1 MLPALTRGPTV
12 IQLLLVITV
21 PLGYIHCT
29 TGGMLTSTVQ
39 VSLRTSPDAAVPDS
53 EMVTVC
59 SKSGEV
65 GRLKGMAP
73 SKSYSAGDC
82 INHVNHHRQVQCTKF
97 SITPLEI
104 SGWYV
109 ENHMLDLNKPIWFE
123 PPKFQYVVQKAV
135 QSVKIYLLLL
145 SIFHT
150 CYMSYADQSE
160 QKAFAEGERECRITK
175 KRKRKKQSLT
185 KQRES
190 KRQHEICKWQLES
203 PQQREGRLHA
213 DGRGELIK
221 LY

>member
-1 MLPALTRGPTV
+1 MQVVYTNSLCTVTFLVEVRADEASDRQVYCPPWEVTRGSNIRVRFVMLPALTGGPTV

-123 PPKFQYVVQKAV
+123 PPKFQYVV
-135 QSVKIYLLLL
+135 
-145 SIFHT
+145 
-150 CYMSYADQSE
+150 
-160 QKAFAEGERECRITK
+160 
-175 KRKRKKQSLT
+175 
-185 KQRES
+185 
-190 KRQHEICKWQLES
+190 
-203 PQQREGRLHA
+203 
-213 DGRGELIK
+213 
-221 LY
+221 